1 MNPEAK
7 IYQEQINNKATSFLS
22 ALDDFKKYYVY
33 YNKNPEVQEYN
44 KNFTDSK
51 EQIQTLS
58 SDVFKITNT
67 IQRKI
72 EEKTRAMSGI
82 EMKLQRQKTL
92 AQEQEKSI
100 NNLKSVQAGSSVMI
114 DDSKTDYIF
123 NYYKNLEI
131 FIGILILLGLLV
143 SYKVSVA
150 ILVIF
155 IIYKLNVF
163 QQLMK
168 ILVKIFQ

>member
-7 IYQEQINNKATSFLS
+7 IYQEQINNKANSFLS

-44 KNFTDSK
+44 KNFTNSK
-51 EQIQTLS
+51 EQLQTLS
-58 SDVFKITNT
+58 SDVFEITNT

-72 EEKTRAMSGI
+72 EEKNRAMSGI
-82 EMKLQRQKTL
+82 EMKLKRQKIL
-92 AQEQEKSI
+92 SQEQEKAV

-143 SYKVSVA
+143 SPKASIA

-163 QQLMK
+163 QQFMK
-168 ILVKIFQ
+168 ILAKIFQ

>member
-51 EQIQTLS
+51 EQLQTLS
-58 SDVFKITNT
+58 SDIFQITNT

-72 EEKTRAMSGI
+72 EEKTRTMSGI
-82 EMKLQRQKTL
+82 EMKLQRQKAL
-92 AQEQEKSI
+92 AQEQEKTI

-150 ILVIF
+150 IFVIF

>member
-7 IYQEQINNKATSFLS
+7 IYQEQINNKANSFLS

-51 EQIQTLS
+51 EQLQTLS
-58 SDVFKITNT
+58 SDVFEITNT

-72 EEKTRAMSGI
+72 EEKNRAMSGI
-82 EMKLQRQKTL
+82 EMKLKRQKVIS
-92 AQEQEKSI
+92 QEQEKAV
-100 NNLKSVQAGSSVMI
+100 NNLKSVQVGSSVMI

-131 FIGILILLGLLV
+131 VIGILILLG
-143 SYKVSVA
+143 SPKASVA

-155 IIYKLNVF
+155 IIYKLNVI
-163 QQLMK
+163 QQFMK
-168 ILVKIFQ
+168 ILGKIFQ